1 MGLFKIKL
9 IYNRKV
15 QKLRNDILRYQ
26 ENVFITNIYLGKST
40 I

>member
-1 MGLFKIKL
+1 MSLFKIKL

>member
-1 MGLFKIKL
+1 MSLFKIKL

-15 QKLRNDILRYQ
+15 QKLRNDILRCQ